1 MKTLDESDV
10 RRMVHRIYTE
20 TTKSSALV
28 KDTNWFTKFGE
39 DMFYDMIMQI
49 EDEFLGI
56 AGQSVDLSKCV
67 TYGDI
72 IDKLAGYYNPEWK
85 FELTEKQQEEF
96 EYFPRKMC
104 SELVDL
110 LDNMKGD
117 GSPTAQCYA
126 GRLES
131 TLKKYI
137 EDWYR

>member
-10 RRMVHRIYTE
+10 RRMVHRIYTN

-28 KDTNWFTKFGE
+28 KDTNWLTKFGE
-39 DMFYDMIMQI
+39 GMFYDMIMQI
-49 EDEFLGI
+49 EDEFLGM
-56 AGQSVDLSKCV
+56 ASQVVDLRKCV

-85 FELTEKQQEEF
+85 FELTEKQQNDF

-110 LDNMKGD
+110 IYSMKED
-117 GSPTAQCYA
+117 GSPTASVYA
-126 GRLES
+126 EDLEVI
-131 TLKKYI
+131 LKKYI
-137 EDWYR
+137 DDWYR